1 MSKLFVFDL
10 DGVLI
15 DSLAN
20 MEAAWS
26 AVKVKHEVKNPFSD
40 YKEQIGK
47 PFPEIMRVLGLEKQH
62 LEIYETYRTYS
73 RMCLDAI
80 PLYDGVYETL
90 EELKSQGNKIA
101 MLSLIHI

>member
-40 YKEQIGK
+40 YKEQMGK
-47 PFPEIMRVLGLEKQH
+47 PFSEIMRVLGLEKQH

-90 EELKSQGNKIA
+90 E
-101 MLSLIHI
+101 